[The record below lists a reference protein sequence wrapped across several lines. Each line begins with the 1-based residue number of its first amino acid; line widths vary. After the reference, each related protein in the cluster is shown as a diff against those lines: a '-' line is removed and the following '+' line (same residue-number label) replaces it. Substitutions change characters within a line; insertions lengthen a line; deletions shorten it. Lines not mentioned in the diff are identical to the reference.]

1 MVGHDELK
9 APYDAKEANDLKA
22 TKGGYATSNLEKEAE
37 FDPIK
42 SHKDADDG
50 RGIKSTHNLDTPTK
64 MAMDLDQV
72 FPNGKTSANSVTYSD
87 EPKIPRNR
95 DVVHMQQTDAQN
107 IKALEES
114 KLVKDI
120 EGMKLKVNALESKLK
135 QVWLS
140 NLEVHNLVQSSDH
153 C

>member
-1 MVGHDELK
+1 
-9 APYDAKEANDLKA
+9 
-22 TKGGYATSNLEKEAE
+22 
-37 FDPIK
+37 
-42 SHKDADDG
+42 
-50 RGIKSTHNLDTPTK
+50 

-135 QVWLS
+135 QADSTISKLMEERSISFQHRESLQQELAELRTKKIVK
-140 NLEVHNLVQSSDH
+140 EVHIGFPLLYVCVVAFISIVIGY
-153 C
+153 CLRT